1 MRECKVGEGLVQV
14 RPYRAQSDYRMV
26 LDAQCDL
33 YQLNFPRFVC
43 TAAFVAEQGQRLRQA
58 QRRPFENG
66 LFVLDDGGRAI
77 GFVWVVMRMD
87 LQGPF
92 GSVDQVYLLP
102 SYRGRGLGKLLM
114 ERAHEFIRSQGVS
127 VARLY
132 VTAENGRAV
141 ALYEREGYQ
150 MTRYEMERRI

>member
-1 MRECKVGEGLVQV
+1 MHV

-43 TAAFVAEQGQRLRQA
+43 TAAFVAEQAQRLRQA
-58 QRRPFENG
+58 HRRPFENG
-66 LFVLDDGGRAI
+66 LFVLDDEGQTV

-87 LQGPF
+87 LQGAF
-92 GSVDQVYLLP
+92 GSVDQIYLRE
-102 SYRGRGLGKLLM
+102 SYRGRGLGRLLM
-114 ERAHEFIRSQGVS
+114 DQAHQFIINQGVR

-132 VTAENGRAV
+132 VTEDNRSAV
-141 ALYEREGYQ
+141 KLYQGEGYQ
-150 MTRYEMERRI
+150 VTRFEMERMLE

>member
-1 MRECKVGEGLVQV
+1 
-14 RPYRAQSDYRMV
+14 MV

-43 TAAFVAEQGQRLRQA
+43 TAAFVAEQAQRLRQA

-66 LFVLDDGGRAI
+66 LFVLEDEGRTV

-87 LQGPF
+87 LQGAF

-102 SYRGRGLGKLLM
+102 EYRHQGLGRLLM
-114 ERAHEFIRSQGVS
+114 DVAHHFIKNQGVN

-132 VTAENGRAV
+132 VTEDNQAAVKLYQAEK
-141 ALYEREGYQ
+141 YQ
-150 MTRYEMERRI
+150 VTRFEMERTL